1 MAVIDGNEPIEVA
14 HGGRAWSVAARA
26 SPRSTVGSSTMPD
39 NAPKDQN
46 MSQWEINNV
55 EQAMY
60 SPEIMQDN
68 AEQRSAVVVVG
79 TATLEKKIC
88 K

>member
-1 MAVIDGNEPIEVA
+1 
-14 HGGRAWSVAARA
+14 
-26 SPRSTVGSSTMPD
+26 
-39 NAPKDQN
+39 